1 MNLRDVYRLIMNKEQ
16 GLDKANRLMVSK
28 AQVLEM
34 LKDAKDYRFS
44 PLPTSVDEKMSDL
57 LGDFVQA
64 GEGERKVFLSSLDEQ
79 ASYALLAFAERMSML
94 SVRRMSESHLRLG
107 SVALVLAIHHIDP
120 RMGLMIISLLYRSA
134 ERMGVSP
141 DPLFRSALD
150 YAIDP
155 AVSDLILSFLAR
167 DPKRKD
173 IRAMGFKEVEGPSG
187 LIYWQGGARP
197 IPEGLK

>member
-64 GEGERKVFLSSLDEQ
+64 GEGERKVFLSGLDEQ

-141 DPLFRSALD
+141 DPLFRSALE

>member
-141 DPLFRSALD
+141 DPLFRSALE

-173 IRAMGFKEVEGPSG
+173 IRAMGFKGG
-187 LIYWQGGARP
+187 GGAERADLLAGGSAADP
-197 IPEGLK
+197 GRA